1 MNKKRDFLRIGDL
14 SLAELRRVMDLA
26 RTLKSEPKGAHVSA
40 LAGRAIAVVM
50 EKPSTRTRVSFEAGA
65 AQLGACPV
73 VLTTDGSQL
82 ARGEPIKDTA
92 RVLSGYADCI
102 VYRTFGDDRLREMAT
117 YARVPVINAL
127 TDDAHPVQVLCDVF
141 TIEEA
146 LGRPV
151 AGSRIAFAGDCGSN
165 MARSFLE
172 AAALFGFH
180 LALAAPEGYFPPAAE
195 LDAAVKA
202 GVVSVHPTA
211 RAAAAGA
218 VAVNTDV
225 WTSMGQE
232 AEQAR
237 RLAAFQGWTLSEGD
251 FADAAPGAVALHCLP
266 AHRGEE
272 ITEELLEGPRSVV
285 WTQAEN
291 RLHVQKA
298 LMLFLLGA
306 A

>member
-1 MNKKRDFLRIGDL
+1 MNETRHFLRIADL
-14 SLAELRRVMDLA
+14 STAELRRVLDLA
-26 RTLKSEPKGAHVSA
+26 RTLKAEPKGARSTA
-40 LAGRAIAVVM
+40 LTGRAVAIVM
-50 EKPSTRTRVSFEAGA
+50 EKPSTRTRLSFEVGA

-102 VYRTFGDDRLREMAT
+102 VYRTFGDERLAEMVQ
-117 YARVPVINAL
+117 YSSVPVINAL
-127 TDDAHPVQVLCDVF
+127 TDAAHPVQVLCDVF

-146 LGRPV
+146 LSRPV
-151 AGSRIAFAGDCGSN
+151 TGSRITFVGDGSSN

-172 AAALFGFH
+172 AARLFDFH
-180 LALAAPEGYFPPAAE
+180 LALASPPDYLPPPEELRPALE
-195 LDAAVKA
+195 S
-202 GVVSVHPTA
+202 GVVSLHTDA
-211 RAAAAGA
+211 REAARGA
-218 VAVNTDV
+218 IAVNTDV

-237 RLAAFQGWTLSEGD
+237 RLVAFKGWTLSEEA
-251 FADAAPGAVALHCLP
+251 FTHAAPGAIALHCLP

-272 ITEELLEGPRSVV
+272 ITGELLEGPRSRV